1 MSYYGRIEVIAGGM
15 FSGKSEELIRRVR
28 RSQIAGQEVKVLKPA
43 IDDRYAKAE
52 VVSHIK
58 SSVSCEAV
66 ESAADIYRAVSRTD
80 QVVAIDE
87 AQFFDTTLVSVVT
100 ELANRGKRVILAGLD
115 MDSEGNPFGTMPT
128 LMAVAEDVTKLH
140 AVCVQCGQD
149 ASFSYYKG
157 TKGSQVEVGAA
168 QYEAR
173 CRACWSMTRMNDQ
186 KTQLTQGQAAYEA
199 YRNAVHFQ
207 SLPAWEA
214 MSMDLRAGWEAAAS
228 AANASS
234 DNPQSIRDWQT
245 AIHEYAKDKG
255 WWDSERSFG
264 DLCSL
269 FHSEITEAYEE
280 YRNGHEVTETYFN
293 DAKPEKP
300 EGVPTELAD
309 VVIRILDFCGY
320 AGIDL
325 QEIIEQ
331 KHSYNLTRAYR
342 HGGKRV

>member
-28 RSQIAGQEVKVLKPA
+28 RSQIAGQEVRVLKPV
-43 IDDRYAKAE
+43 IDDRYAKSE

-58 SSVSCEAV
+58 NSVACGTV
-66 ESAADIYRAVSRTD
+66 EKAADILQVVTRTD

-87 AQFFDTTLVSVVT
+87 AQFLDVMLVPVVR
-100 ELANRGKRVILAGLD
+100 ELAGRGKRVILAGLD
-115 MDSEGNPFGTMPT
+115 MDSEGNPFGAMPT
-128 LMAVAEDVTKLH
+128 LMAMAEEVTKLH
-140 AVCVQCGQD
+140 AVCVQCGED

-157 TKGSQVEVGAA
+157 TKDSQVEVGAD

-173 CRACWSMTRMNDQ
+173 CRACWSMTRMDEQ
-186 KTQLTQGQAAYEA
+186 KLLTQGQIAYEA

-228 AANASS
+228 AANTPS
-234 DNPQSIRDWQT
+234 DDPQSIRDWQV

-309 VVIRILDFCGY
+309 AVIRILDFCGY

-325 QEIIEQ
+325 QGIIEQ

>member
-1 MSYYGRIEVIAGGM
+1 
-15 FSGKSEELIRRVR
+15 
-28 RSQIAGQEVKVLKPA
+28 
-43 IDDRYAKAE
+43 
-52 VVSHIK
+52 
-58 SSVSCEAV
+58 
-66 ESAADIYRAVSRTD
+66 
-80 QVVAIDE
+80 
-87 AQFFDTTLVSVVT
+87 
-100 ELANRGKRVILAGLD
+100 
-115 MDSEGNPFGTMPT
+115 
-128 LMAVAEDVTKLH
+128 
-140 AVCVQCGQD
+140 
-149 ASFSYYKG
+149 
-157 TKGSQVEVGAA
+157 
-168 QYEAR
+168 
-173 CRACWSMTRMNDQ
+173 MNDQ